1 MCYVVLYRY
10 FNLLQLHAC
19 SHNHLLTPPTRKCSP
34 LKLVASELPPNVLTT
49 HLWPTVVQHTAA
61 HARYVT
67 HALRPKGSGGTQW
80 FSVGTGERGQRL
92 GALAPQG
99 HETCRGGARM
109 PWLFRVF
116 PGNVKP

>member
-19 SHNHLLTPPTRKCSP
+19 SHTHLLTPPTRKCSP

-67 HALRPKGSGGTQW
+67 HALRPKGGEGTQV
-80 FSVGTGERGQRL
+80 FSVGTAVEDIIWTNGWTRSHRRVMRRYGEGL
-92 GALAPQG
+92 
-99 HETCRGGARM
+99 E
-109 PWLFRVF
+109 
-116 PGNVKP
+116 